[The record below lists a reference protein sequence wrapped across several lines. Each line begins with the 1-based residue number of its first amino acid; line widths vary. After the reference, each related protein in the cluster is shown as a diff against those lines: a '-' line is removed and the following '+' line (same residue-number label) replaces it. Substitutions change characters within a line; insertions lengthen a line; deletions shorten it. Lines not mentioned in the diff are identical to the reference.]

1 MSTDMAARTLDV
13 DLLAR
18 ELGNWRTSNQSGPA
32 YLGLADAIRLLI
44 VDGRVPVGSR
54 IPSERALADSLRV
67 SRTTVTAAFTQLRD
81 DGYLHARRGARSIAA
96 LPAAG
101 HVPSGTTAPTV
112 SLAAAALSAPGTAVL
127 EAFAEAARDIAPYLR
142 EPGHELMGV
151 GPLRAAIAERYCS
164 RGLPTDPSQIMVTS
178 GAQHAIGLILASH
191 TQPGDRVLVEQ
202 PTYHGA
208 LAAISTAG
216 ARPVPVALTED
227 GWELDAVHA
236 ALRQLAPSLAY
247 LVPDSHNPTGFTMP
261 TAERKRL
268 GQIISDTRTRT
279 IVDESIA
286 DMWIDEAPP
295 EPLAASVP
303 RNDLV
308 LTIGSMSKSFW
319 GGLRVGWIRAER
331 GTLATIAAIRPSV
344 DLGTP
349 ILEQLAAA
357 KLLAMRTDV
366 LPERREILRVRR
378 EFLVAL
384 LARELPDWQPGHG
397 RGGMSLWVKLPAP
410 MSTALSAAAMRL
422 GLDVPAGP
430 RFGVDG
436 TLERFIRLPYA
447 LPEPE
452 LEEAV
457 RLLSRAWHSITGTLS
472 AAPQTLVV

>member
-1 MSTDMAARTLDV
+1 MAARALDV

-18 ELGNWRTSNQSGPA
+18 ELGNWRTSSQSGPA

-54 IPSERALADSLRV
+54 IPSERALAEALRV
-67 SRTTVTAAFTQLRD
+67 SRTTVTAAFAQLRD
-81 DGYLHARRGARSIAA
+81 DGYLHARRGARSITA
-96 LPAAG
+96 LPMAG
-101 HVPSGTTAPTV
+101 HTPPDGPATPTV

-127 EAFAEAARDIAPYLR
+127 EAFADAARDIAPYLR

-151 GPLRAAIAERYCS
+151 APLRAAIAERYCS

-191 TQPGDRVLVEQ
+191 TSPGDRVLVEQ

-208 LAAISTAG
+208 LSAISTAG
-216 ARPVPVALTED
+216 ARAVPVALTED
-227 GWELDAVHA
+227 GWELDAVQA

-247 LVPDSHNPTGFTMP
+247 LVPDSHNPTGFTMTP
-261 TAERKRL
+261 AERKRL

-286 DMWIDEAPP
+286 DMWIDAAPP

-303 RNDLV
+303 RDDLV

-349 ILEQLAAA
+349 ILEQLTAAR
-357 KLLAMRTDV
+357 LLAMRGEV
-366 LPERREILRVRR
+366 LPERRETIRARR

-397 RGGMSLWVKLPAP
+397 RGGMSLWVRLPAP

-447 LPEPE
+447 LPEAE

-457 RLLSRAWHSITGTLS
+457 HLLARAWHSITGTLS